1 MVRKGGSMTKSNKQT
16 RGIDWTAIFEKRPDL
31 QPPGYYET
39 IAKLYPKE
47 DSDEPEQSP

>member
-1 MVRKGGSMTKSNKQT
+1 MTKSNKKVL
-16 RGIDWTAIFEKRPDL
+16 GIDWADIFRKRPDL

-47 DSDEPEQSP
+47 KTNDA

>member
-1 MVRKGGSMTKSNKQT
+1 MTKSKKSV
-16 RGIDWTAIFEKRPDL
+16 RGIDWPAIFKRRPDL

-47 DSDEPEQSP
+47 ETNDTRKQ

>member
-1 MVRKGGSMTKSNKQT
+1 MKKPEKVT
-16 RGIDWTAIFEKRPDL
+16 RGIDWTAIFKRRPDL

-47 DSDEPEQSP
+47 DKVND

>member
-1 MVRKGGSMTKSNKQT
+1 MVWKGGSMTKSNKQT
-16 RGIDWTAIFEKRPDL
+16 RGIDWTAIFERRPDL

-47 DSDEPEQSP
+47 GSDEPKQSS